1 MTALATIAES
11 LATHKETLVRNY
23 EQAKKELEDFNK
35 SLESR
40 YSDTAKELL
49 KQEGKDF
56 GTATLVENNH
66 KIKIEMR
73 KKVDWDQ
80 NSLRDY
86 LETLPPEEASH
97 YAKVSITV
105 PESKFTN
112 AVPEVQNKLK
122 EFRTVSLQGVKVTFE
137 KIE

>member
-11 LATHKETLVRNY
+11 LATQKETLVRNY

-137 KIE
+137 EIE

>member
-1 MTALATIAES
+1 MTAIATIAES

-40 YSDTAKELL
+40 YSDTAKEML

-56 GTATLVENNH
+56 GTATLIENNY

-80 NSLRDY
+80 GGLKLFLGSIS
-86 LETLPPEEASH
+86 PEEAAH

-105 PESKFTN
+105 PEAKFTN
-112 AVPEVQNKLK
+112 AVPEVQERLK
-122 EFRTVSLQGVKVTFE
+122 ELRTVSLQGIKVTFE
-137 KIE
+137 EVE

>member
-137 KIE
+137 EIE

>member
-1 MTALATIAES
+1 MTAIATIAES

-35 SLESR
+35 SLETR
-40 YSDTAKELL
+40 YYDTGRDLL
-49 KQEGKDF
+49 RQEGKDF
-56 GTATLVENNH
+56 GTATLIENNY

-80 NSLRDY
+80 NKLRDF
-86 LETLPPEEASH
+86 LETLPPQEAAH

-105 PESKFTN
+105 PEAKFTN
-112 AVPEVQNKLK
+112 ALPEVQDKLK

-137 KIE
+137 EVE

>member
-23 EQAKKELEDFNK
+23 EQDKKELEDFNK

-40 YSDTAKELL
+40 YSDTARELL

-73 KKVDWDQ
+73 KKIDWDQ

-97 YAKVSITV
+97 YAKVSITI

-137 KIE
+137 EIE

>member
-1 MTALATIAES
+1 MTAIATIAES

-35 SLESR
+35 SLETR
-40 YSDTAKELL
+40 YYDTGRDLL
-49 KQEGKDF
+49 RQEGKDF
-56 GTATLVENNH
+56 GTATLIENNY

-73 KKVDWDQ
+73 KKVEWDQ
-80 NSLRDY
+80 SRLRDF
-86 LETLPPEEASH
+86 LETLPPKEASH

-105 PESKFTN
+105 PEAKFTN
-112 AVPEVQNKLK
+112 ALPEVQDKLK

-137 KIE
+137 EVE

>member
-1 MTALATIAES
+1 MTAIATIAES

-35 SLESR
+35 SLETR
-40 YSDTAKELL
+40 YYDTGRDLL
-49 KQEGKDF
+49 RQEGKDF
-56 GTATLVENNH
+56 GTATLIENNY

-73 KKVDWDQ
+73 KKVEWDQ
-80 NSLRDY
+80 SQLRDF

-105 PESKFTN
+105 PEAKFTN
-112 AVPEVQNKLK
+112 ALPEVQDKLK

-137 KIE
+137 EVE

>member
-1 MTALATIAES
+1 MAAIATIAES

-137 KIE
+137 EIE

>member
-1 MTALATIAES
+1 MAAIATIAES

-35 SLESR
+35 ALENR
-40 YSDTAKELL
+40 YSEPAKDLL
-49 KQEGKDF
+49 RQEGKDF
-56 GTATLVENNH
+56 GTATLIENNY
-66 KIKIEMR
+66 KIKVEMR

-80 NSLRDY
+80 NKLRDF
-86 LETLPPEEASH
+86 LETLPPQEASH

-105 PESKFTN
+105 PEAKFTN
-112 AVPEVQNKLK
+112 ALPEVQDKLK

-137 KIE
+137 EVE

>member
-1 MTALATIAES
+1 MTAIATIAES

-35 SLESR
+35 SLETR
-40 YSDTAKELL
+40 YYDTGRDLL
-49 KQEGKDF
+49 RQEGKDF
-56 GTATLVENNH
+56 GTATLIENNY

-80 NSLRDY
+80 SQLRDF

-105 PESKFTN
+105 PEAKFTN
-112 AVPEVQNKLK
+112 ALPEVQDKLK

-137 KIE
+137 EVE

>member
-1 MTALATIAES
+1 MTAIATIAES

-35 SLESR
+35 SLETR
-40 YSDTAKELL
+40 YYDTGRDLL
-49 KQEGKDF
+49 RQEGKDF
-56 GTATLVENNH
+56 GTATLIENNY

-73 KKVDWDQ
+73 KKVEWDQ
-80 NSLRDY
+80 SRLRDF

-105 PESKFTN
+105 PEAKFTN
-112 AVPEVQNKLK
+112 ALPEVQDKLK

-137 KIE
+137 EVE

>member
-1 MTALATIAES
+1 MTAIATIAES
-11 LATHKETLVRNY
+11 LATHKETLVLNY

-40 YSDTAKELL
+40 YSDTAKEML

-56 GTATLVENNH
+56 GTATLIENNY

-73 KKVDWDQ
+73 KKVDWEKDG
-80 NSLRDY
+80 LRDF
-86 LETLPPEEASH
+86 LETLPPQDAAH

-105 PESKFTN
+105 PEAKFAN
-112 AVPEVQNKLK
+112 AVPEVQEKLK
-122 EFRTVSLQGVKVTFE
+122 EFRTVSLQGIKVTFE
-137 KIE
+137 EIE

>member
-1 MTALATIAES
+1 MTAIATIAES
-11 LATHKETLVRNY
+11 LATHKEPLVRKY

-35 SLESR
+35 SLETR
-40 YSDTAKELL
+40 YYDTGRDLL
-49 KQEGKDF
+49 RQEGKDF
-56 GTATLVENNH
+56 GTATLIENNY

-80 NSLRDY
+80 NKLRDF
-86 LETLPPEEASH
+86 LETLPPQEASH

-105 PESKFTN
+105 PEAKFTN
-112 AVPEVQNKLK
+112 AVPEVQDKLK

-137 KIE
+137 EVE

>member
-1 MTALATIAES
+1 MTAIATIAES

-35 SLESR
+35 SLETR
-40 YSDTAKELL
+40 YSDTAKEML

-56 GTATLVENNH
+56 GTATLIENNY

-80 NSLRDY
+80 GGLKLFLGSIS
-86 LETLPPEEASH
+86 PEEAAH

-105 PESKFTN
+105 PEAKFTN
-112 AVPEVQNKLK
+112 AVPEVQERLK
-122 EFRTVSLQGVKVTFE
+122 ELRTVSLQGIKVTFE
-137 KIE
+137 EIE

>member
-1 MTALATIAES
+1 MAAIATIAES

-35 SLESR
+35 ALENR
-40 YSDTAKELL
+40 YSEPAKDLL
-49 KQEGKDF
+49 RQEGKDF
-56 GTATLVENNH
+56 GTATLIENNY
-66 KIKIEMR
+66 KIKVEMR

-80 NSLRDY
+80 NKLRDF
-86 LETLPPEEASH
+86 LETLPPQEASH

-105 PESKFTN
+105 PEAKFTN

-122 EFRTVSLQGVKVTFE
+122 EFRTVSIQGVKVTFE
-137 KIE
+137 EVE

>member
-1 MTALATIAES
+1 MTAIATIAES

-40 YSDTAKELL
+40 YSDTAKEML

-56 GTATLVENNH
+56 GTATLIENNY

-80 NSLRDY
+80 GGLKLFLGSIS
-86 LETLPPEEASH
+86 PEEAAH

-105 PESKFTN
+105 PEAKFTN
-112 AVPEVQNKLK
+112 AVPEVQERLK
-122 EFRTVSLQGVKVTFE
+122 ELRTVSLQGIKVTFE
-137 KIE
+137 EIE

>member
-73 KKVDWDQ
+73 KKIDWDQ

-137 KIE
+137 EIE

>member
-40 YSDTAKELL
+40 YSDTARELL

-73 KKVDWDQ
+73 KKIDWDQ

-97 YAKVSITV
+97 YAKVSITI

-137 KIE
+137 EIE

>member
-1 MTALATIAES
+1 MTAIATIAES

-35 SLESR
+35 SLETR
-40 YSDTAKELL
+40 YSDTAKDLL
-49 KQEGKDF
+49 RQEGKDF
-56 GTATLVENNH
+56 GTATLIENNY

-73 KKVDWDQ
+73 KKVEWDQ
-80 NSLRDY
+80 SRLRDF
-86 LETLPPEEASH
+86 LETLPPQEAAH

-105 PESKFTN
+105 PEAKFTN
-112 AVPEVQNKLK
+112 AVPEVQDKLK

-137 KIE
+137 EVE

>member
-23 EQAKKELEDFNK
+23 DQAKKELEDFNK

-56 GTATLVENNH
+56 GTATLVENNY

-137 KIE
+137 EIE

>member
-1 MTALATIAES
+1 MTAIATIAES

-35 SLESR
+35 SLETR
-40 YSDTAKELL
+40 YYDTGRDLL
-49 KQEGKDF
+49 RQEGKDF
-56 GTATLVENNH
+56 GTATLIENNY

-80 NSLRDY
+80 NKLRDF
-86 LETLPPEEASH
+86 LETLPPQEASH

-105 PESKFTN
+105 PEAKFTN
-112 AVPEVQNKLK
+112 ALPEVQDKLK

-137 KIE
+137 EVE

>member
-1 MTALATIAES
+1 MTAIATIAES
-11 LATHKETLVRNY
+11 LATHKETLVRKY

-35 SLESR
+35 SLENR
-40 YSDTAKELL
+40 YSDTARELL

-56 GTATLVENNH
+56 GTATLIENNH

-137 KIE
+137 EIE

>member
-1 MTALATIAES
+1 MTAIATIAES

-35 SLESR
+35 SLETR
-40 YSDTAKELL
+40 YYDTGRDLL
-49 KQEGKDF
+49 RQEGKDF
-56 GTATLVENNH
+56 GTATLIENNY

-80 NSLRDY
+80 NKLRDF
-86 LETLPPEEASH
+86 LETLPPQEASH

-105 PESKFTN
+105 PEAKFTN
-112 AVPEVQNKLK
+112 AVPEVQDKLK

-137 KIE
+137 EVE

>member
-1 MTALATIAES
+1 MTAIATIAES
-11 LATHKETLVRNY
+11 LATHKETLVRKY

-35 SLESR
+35 SLETR
-40 YSDTAKELL
+40 YYDTGRDLL
-49 KQEGKDF
+49 RQEGKDF
-56 GTATLVENNH
+56 GTATLIENNY

-73 KKVDWDQ
+73 KKVEWDQ
-80 NSLRDY
+80 SKLRDF

-105 PESKFTN
+105 PEAKFTN
-112 AVPEVQNKLK
+112 AVPEVQDKLK

-137 KIE
+137 EVE

>member
-1 MTALATIAES
+1 MAAIATIAES

-35 SLESR
+35 ALENR
-40 YSDTAKELL
+40 YSEPAKDLL
-49 KQEGKDF
+49 RQEGKDF
-56 GTATLVENNH
+56 GTATLIENNY
-66 KIKIEMR
+66 KIKVEMR

-80 NSLRDY
+80 NKLRDF
-86 LETLPPEEASH
+86 LETLPPQEASH

-105 PESKFTN
+105 PEAKFTN
-112 AVPEVQNKLK
+112 AVPEVQDKLK

-137 KIE
+137 EVE

>member
-1 MTALATIAES
+1 MTAIATIAES

-35 SLESR
+35 SLETR
-40 YSDTAKELL
+40 YYDTGRDLL
-49 KQEGKDF
+49 RQEGKDF
-56 GTATLVENNH
+56 GTATLIENNY

-73 KKVDWDQ
+73 KKVEWDQ
-80 NSLRDY
+80 SQLRDF

-105 PESKFTN
+105 PEAKFTN

-137 KIE
+137 EVE

>member
-1 MTALATIAES
+1 MAAIATIAES

-35 SLESR
+35 ALENR
-40 YSDTAKELL
+40 YSEPAKDLL
-49 KQEGKDF
+49 RQEGKDF
-56 GTATLVENNH
+56 GTATLIENNY
-66 KIKIEMR
+66 KIKVEMR

-80 NSLRDY
+80 SGLK
-86 LETLPPEEASH
+86 LFLGSISPEEASH

-105 PESKFTN
+105 PEAKFTN

-122 EFRTVSLQGVKVTFE
+122 EFRTVSIQGVKVTFE
-137 KIE
+137 EVE